1 MTSSTLPNRLT
12 WALLC
17 ALVAALV
24 SCGHKENELS
34 VLAEPG
40 LIVQNTVAPDRK
52 THTLL
57 PGDVLLAW
65 RWQGH
70 EEIPAQMVTNTIMWQ
85 QIEENAPTR
94 GPLLLQIQRGDHKHE
109 VMFDEASG
117 EVDLRPP
124 LPHTMQTEFEQAEAM
139 ISNGDLDGGL
149 KQHRA
154 LLEKM
159 RLFPKQ
165 HLWLLYHISQTEE
178 SARRREAAAETMTHL
193 LKKLEQPA
201 DQGWLANRLGVLYLR
216 LKQLE
221 HAETQFLAAEQY
233 YQKSPFR
240 RLGET
245 RYQHYQGHLARVR
258 GDWEKARQHWE
269 KVAAALEEFAPNST
283 FLAAV
288 YIDLGV
294 AAKNRNH
301 YDLADHYYGKSAD
314 LYATVTPNS
323 NKRANALYNRGSLA
337 RLQGRLVEA
346 ETFQRQ
352 SLQILETNRDQTPE
366 KMFRRYTQLLFISM
380 DRKNR
385 EDVSRASVPALK
397 WADQVTEDG
406 AKAQLLNGLGAFFA
420 ETGDLKEAEQHLNK
434 VLEDLKEKGGEKR
447 ELHRALAKTNL
458 GLVHLNAGR
467 LDEAQGALA
476 DALGHLEEGTGFHAY
491 NLRLQSEVA
500 RKQGAPEQG
509 LSLLT
514 QALQALPDDT
524 TSGFDRAS
532 LLAEQARCLMDLNDK
547 RAAESAWTQAA
558 QAYEKQLDALGGN
571 QFVQANFFMSA
582 ADSYRNLVRLHAERN
597 DLEGAFR
604 ANERFRGP
612 VLRRLFNGLGR
623 GLGLTRSPLQ
633 ALRDQQWL
641 DAEAVRRQ
649 LDPGTL
655 LLSFCVLE
663 NETYVFALDRD
674 RGLSMTLL
682 PKAGRRP
689 LSRQVEDYRK
699 ALRSVKPNTLAD
711 IQKRGLRL
719 YRILLQP
726 LEERLHNAE
735 RVVVCPDGLLS
746 LLPFAALVREGEPAT
761 EWADIPF
768 LAKSLP
774 IHTALSGTFYASD
787 IGRRDYRPNWTQD
800 AVIQAFA
807 RPDHP
812 ADLDLP
818 DLPASSI
825 EAANLAERFPSQT
838 TIFEGRAANEAQVR
852 KLGPDIDLIH
862 FAGHALFDPDNP
874 MNSALILTPDA
885 RNDGKLATWEIQE
898 LNLNAELVV
907 MSACETALGQDMG
920 GEGLMGLTRS
930 FQIAGAHSVIATLWR
945 VEDQAT
951 SLFMNHFYTA
961 LSRGDSK
968 DAALRA
974 AQQTLI
980 EHPRWGHP
988 NYWAAFQL
996 SGDWQ

>member
-1 MTSSTLPNRLT
+1 MTPSTLPNLR
-12 WALLC
+12 AFC
-17 ALVAALV
+17 LVCVLATTLW
-24 SCGHKENELS
+24 SCGQSENELS

-40 LIVQNTVAPDRK
+40 LIVQNEIAADSE
-52 THTLL
+52 THAIK

-65 RWQGH
+65 RWQNH
-70 EEIPAQMVTNTIMWQ
+70 EEVPAQMVTNTIMWH
-85 QIEENAPTR
+85 QIEDNAPTR
-94 GPLLLQIQRGDHKHE
+94 GPLLLRIRRDDQERE
-109 VMFDEASG
+109 VVFDEASG
-117 EVDLRPP
+117 SLNLRPP
-124 LPHTMQTEFEQAEAM
+124 LPQAMQRAFESGEAM
-139 ISNGDLDGGL
+139 LAADDLDGAL
-149 KQHRA
+149 KHQRA

-165 HLWLLYHISQTEE
+165 YLWLLHHISQTEE
-178 SARRREAAAETMTHL
+178 AARRREEAAATMTLL

-221 HAETQFLAAEQY
+221 KAEAQFLAAEQY
-233 YQKSPFR
+233 YQKSIFG
-240 RLGET
+240 RLGAT
-245 RYQHYQGHLARVR
+245 RYQHYQGHLARMHR
-258 GDWEKARQHWE
+258 DWEKARQHWE
-269 KVAAALEEFAPNST
+269 KAAASLEEFAPKST

-288 YIDLGV
+288 YNDLGV

-301 YDLADHYYGKSAD
+301 YDLADHYYGQSAD
-314 LYATVTPNS
+314 LYAAITPNS

-352 SLQILETNRDQTPE
+352 SLQILEANRDQTPE

-385 EDVSRASVPALK
+385 DDVSRASVPALE
-397 WADQVTEDG
+397 WADRVTEDG

-420 ETGDLKEAEQHLNK
+420 ETGALKEAEQHLLTVLDELK
-434 VLEDLKEKGGEKR
+434 VKGGEKR
-447 ELHRALAKTNL
+447 ELHRALANTNL

-467 LDEAQGALA
+467 LDEAQDALA
-476 DALGHLEEGTGFHAY
+476 DGLGHLEEGTGYYAY

-509 LSLLT
+509 LALLT
-514 QALQALPDDT
+514 QALQTLPDDT

-547 RAAESAWTQAA
+547 RAAESVWTQAA
-558 QAYEKQLDALGGN
+558 QAYERQLDALGGN

-623 GLGLTRSPLQ
+623 GVGLNRSPLQ
-633 ALRDQQWL
+633 ALRNQQWL

-674 RGLSMTLL
+674 RGLSMTTL

-711 IQKRGLRL
+711 IQKRGRRL
-719 YRILLQP
+719 YGMLLEP
-726 LEERLHNAE
+726 LEERLLHAQ
-735 RVVVCPDGLLS
+735 RMVVCPDGLLS
-746 LLPFAALVREGEPAT
+746 LLPFAALVRPGESAT

-774 IHTALSGTFYASD
+774 IHTALSGTFYAGD
-787 IGRRDYRPNWTQD
+787 IGRRDYRPDWTQE

-807 RPDHP
+807 RPDH
-812 ADLDLP
+812 AAGLDLP

-838 TIFEGRAANEAQVR
+838 TIFEGRAANEHQVR
-852 KLGPDIDLIH
+852 QLEPDVDLIH

-874 MNSALILTPDA
+874 MNSALILTPDP

-930 FQIAGAHSVIATLWR
+930 FQIAGAHSVVATLWR

-951 SLFMNHFYTA
+951 SLFMDHFYTA

-968 DAALRA
+968 DAALRF
-974 AQQTLI
+974 AQQTMI
-980 EHPRWGHP
+980 EHPRFGHP

>member
-1 MTSSTLPNRLT
+1 MTSSILRYPHPLRLACLLAAT
-12 WALLC
+12 IWA
-17 ALVAALV
+17 
-24 SCGHKENELS
+24 CGSKENELS

-40 LIVQNTVAPDRK
+40 LIVQNKIAGDK
-52 THTLL
+52 ESHTLL

-65 RWQGH
+65 RWQNQD
-70 EEIPAQMVTNTIMWQ
+70 EIPAQTVINTVMWHQ
-85 QIEENAPTR
+85 VEDNAPAR
-94 GPLLLQIQRGDHKHE
+94 GPLLLRIRRGEKERE
-109 VMFDEASG
+109 VVFDQAG
-117 EVDLRPP
+117 GDVILLPP
-124 LPHTMQTEFEQAEAM
+124 LPETMQREFEQGEAM
-139 ISNGDLDGGL
+139 LAANDLDGGL
-149 KQHRA
+149 KSHRG

-165 HLWLLYHISQTEE
+165 YIWLLHHISQTEKK
-178 SARRREAAAETMTHL
+178 SRRREEAAASLAKL
-193 LKKLEQPA
+193 LKKLETPA
-201 DQGWLANRLGVLYLR
+201 EQGWIANQLGVLHLR
-216 LKQLE
+216 MKELE
-221 HAETQFLAAEQY
+221 AAEAYFLEAEQY
-233 YQKSPFR
+233 YQKSVFR
-240 RLGET
+240 RLGTT
-245 RYQHYQGHLARVR
+245 RHQHYQGHVARMR

-269 KVAAALEEFAPNST
+269 KVASSLEEFAPQST

-294 AAKNRNH
+294 AAKHRNH
-301 YDLADHYYGKSAD
+301 YDLADLYYGKSAD
-314 LYATVTPNS
+314 LYATITPDS
-323 NKRANALYNRGSLA
+323 DKRANALYNRGSLA

-352 SLQILETNRDQTPE
+352 SLQILEKNSNQTPE

-380 DRKNR
+380 DRKNG

-397 WADQVTEDG
+397 WAEQVPEES
-406 AKAQLLNGLGAFFA
+406 AKAELLNGLGAFYA
-420 ETGDLKEAEQHLNK
+420 ETGDLEEAARHLNR
-434 VLEDLKEKGGEKR
+434 VLTNLAEKGDKTSNFY
-447 ELHRALAKTNL
+447 RALAKTNL

-467 LDEAQGALA
+467 LSEAQKALA

-509 LSLLT
+509 LALLT

-532 LLAEQARCLMDLNDK
+532 LLAEQAHCLMDLNDK
-547 RAAESAWTQAA
+547 RAAESAWSQAA

-623 GLGLTRSPLQ
+623 GVGLTRSPLQ

-674 RGLSMTLL
+674 RGLSMTSL

-711 IQKRGLRL
+711 IQKRGRRL

-726 LEERLHNAE
+726 LEERLLNAQ

-746 LLPFAALVREGEPAT
+746 LLPFAALVRDGETVT

-807 RPDHP
+807 RPDH
-812 ADLDLP
+812 AAALDLP

-838 TIFEGRAANEAQVR
+838 TIFEGRAANETQVR
-852 KLGPDIDLIH
+852 RLDPDIDVIH

-874 MNSALILTPDA
+874 MNSALILTPDP

-930 FQIAGAHSVIATLWR
+930 FQIAGAHSVVATLWR

-951 SLFMNHFYTA
+951 SLFMDHFYTA

-968 DAALRA
+968 DAALRF

-980 EHPRWGHP
+980 EHPQWGHP